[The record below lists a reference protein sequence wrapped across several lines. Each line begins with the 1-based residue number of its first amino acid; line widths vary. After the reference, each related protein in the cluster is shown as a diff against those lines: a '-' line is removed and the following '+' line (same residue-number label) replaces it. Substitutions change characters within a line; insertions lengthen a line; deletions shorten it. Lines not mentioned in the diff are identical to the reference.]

1 MRNTRY
7 RKYLYI
13 LLFIIAALLVVAF
26 VMSKAATEETMRQ
39 NKKHKSNRETVQQ
52 SSADIETAYLKEK
65 NADTDTY
72 YVCPCGYPIGIYVKT
87 EGVMVINTGSFRC
100 IDNTVQSPCE
110 GILQQGD
117 YIISI
122 NGTKLKDKKDLMEI
136 VANCQ
141 GSPLDVYIMRD
152 GEKMNVRLLPKQNE
166 DGNYMLGLWIK
177 DDISGIGT
185 LTYIDEN
192 GFAALGHSIND
203 NDTGEM
209 FVISDGAIYEAQLLR
224 IVKSDGEH
232 AGRLEGLIDYQKA
245 YMLGRV
251 SNNSSTGIKGTLTG
265 LGKKRLMSDN
275 WMPVATAS
283 EVHTGDAQIL
293 SWVSGE
299 PLYYDIEITNVNV
312 SNMSNKTGKNL
323 EIKITDSKLLSMT
336 NGIVQGLSGTPILQD
351 GKLVGAITHV
361 FIKDS
366 TMGYGILAENMIK

>member
-1 MRNTRY
+1 
-7 RKYLYI
+7 
-13 LLFIIAALLVVAF
+13 
-26 VMSKAATEETMRQ
+26 
-39 NKKHKSNRETVQQ
+39 
-52 SSADIETAYLKEK
+52 
-65 NADTDTY
+65 
-72 YVCPCGYPIGIYVKT
+72 
-87 EGVMVINTGSFRC
+87 
-100 IDNTVQSPCE
+100 
-110 GILQQGD
+110 
-117 YIISI
+117 
-122 NGTKLKDKKDLMEI
+122 
-136 VANCQ
+136 
-141 GSPLDVYIMRD
+141 
-152 GEKMNVRLLPKQNE
+152 
-166 DGNYMLGLWIK
+166 MLGLWIK